1 MARAPRGRPR
11 DGPAGCE
18 WHNVPVT
25 GERAPLGATRS
36 EVLRV
41 VQSAGSPVGV
51 SWVASVLDLHT
62 NSARNHLE
70 ELVAAGFLHR
80 AVQPSGAHG
89 RPPAV
94 YAATADAPTLGQT
107 HLVELAQVLIDAFV
121 LPLDGSEQRLVEA
134 GRAWGRGA
142 EPQVDSGDDLTAV
155 ARIFGERGFSALAG
169 DRLVT
174 FVKCPFREVLD
185 GSQLPAACA
194 LHRGFIDGVL
204 ERRGSRDRLAT
215 LHVGE
220 RECLA
225 RVEDVPA
232 L

>member
-1 MARAPRGRPR
+1 MRWQN
-11 DGPAGCE
+11 E
-18 WHNVPVT
+18 SVT
-25 GERAPLGATRS
+25 GEQAPLGATRS

-51 SWVASVLDLHT
+51 AWVASTLALHP

-94 YAATADAPTLGQT
+94 YAATADSPTLGQT
-107 HLVELAQVLIDAFV
+107 HLVELAQVLIDTFV
-121 LPLDGSEQRLVEA
+121 LPLDGSQERLVEA
-134 GRAWGRGA
+134 GRAWGRNA
-142 EPQVDSGDDLTAV
+142 EPQVESVDDVTAV

-169 DRLVT
+169 DGVVT
-174 FVKCPFREVLD
+174 FVKCPFRQVLD
-185 GSQLPAACA
+185 ESQLPAACA

-204 ERRGSRDRLAT
+204 ERRGSAERLAT
-215 LHVGE
+215 LLVGE

-225 RVEDVPA
+225 QLATVA
-232 L
+232 AS